1 MRNLNISRFLVTGGA
16 GFIGSH
22 IVEELLK
29 RGTRVRVLDNFETG
43 KRENLRFPNLPND
56 TVDRSLELIEGDIRN
71 LDVCRE
77 ACDGMDYVLHQA
89 ALTSVP
95 KSVNY
100 PGVTNEVNVN
110 GTLNVLLAAKEK
122 GIKRVVYASSSSI
135 YGKSD
140 RLPLQ
145 EDQKPS
151 PISPYAVSKLAG
163 EYYCA
168 VFSKIYG
175 LETISLR
182 YFNVFGP
189 RQDPQSK
196 YAAVIPKFIQA
207 ALKGE
212 PLEIH
217 GDGLQT
223 RDFTYVGNVVE
234 ANLLA
239 IKIPNT
245 NGEVVN
251 IACGKRYSILDLVNG
266 ISEILGKEL
275 RTYRIEQR
283 TADVRHSLAD
293 TSLATR
299 LLGYG
304 VKVDFIEGL
313 TKTIAYFNRNSD

>member
-223 RDFTYVGNVVE
+223 RDFTYVDNVVE